1 MRIVIRDGLVQVD
14 DRAFSVL
21 ETILRGLLDGEIVV
35 DKTRGIRG
43 EFELQGS
50 AEYSYVSPGLL
61 IVSSEVCS
69 TLSSRLEIADSRRSI
84 LVKMRDVRLEKP
96 EVSVKLSRVQAT
108 LAISFKPRRV
118 VVDCSNC
125 ELKVLE
131 TPFQL
136 LVEARGLFQ
145 SS

>member
-1 MRIVIRDGLVQVD
+1 MKVVIRDGLVLVD
-14 DRAFSVL
+14 DKAFSVL

-35 DKTRGIRG
+35 DKTQGVRG
-43 EFELQGS
+43 ELDLQGS
-50 AEYSYVSPGLL
+50 AEYSYMSPGLL
-61 IVSSEVCS
+61 IVSSGVYS
-69 TLSSRLEIADSRRSI
+69 TLSTRLEIADSRRSI
-84 LVKMRDVRLEKP
+84 LVKMGGSRLEKP
-96 EVSVKLSRVQAT
+96 EVSVKLFRVQAA

-136 LVEARGLFQ
+136 LVEARGV
-145 SS
+145 